1 MGHASLATT
10 GMYLHADEA
19 ELEQLASVLTNVL
32 KRS

>member
-19 ELEQLASVLTNVL
+19 ELEQVAAVLPKVL
-32 KRS
+32 NLG